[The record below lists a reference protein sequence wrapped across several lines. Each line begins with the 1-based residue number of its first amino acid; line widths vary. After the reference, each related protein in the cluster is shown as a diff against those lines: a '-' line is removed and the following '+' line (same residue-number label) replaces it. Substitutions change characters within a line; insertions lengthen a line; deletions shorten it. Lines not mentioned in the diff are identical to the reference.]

1 MKTILFAVAMLVAAS
16 TNAAVLSVFIWDAPP
31 GGDAALIE
39 TAMGAK
45 AIHEKLG
52 ADVFIGMDQ
61 RGRLHYGL
69 SFDNSAARGA
79 FFDKSQA
86 SEDFAALMNKAAQA
100 DKAATMLVAYNMT
113 VALGSG
119 VGGKVLMVFQYLPN
133 PGRIGDV
140 IAKMG
145 EAKVIHEKL
154 GVSVSVNVDEVG
166 LAHYVINFDNWEAEG
181 KFADSLA
188 GNEEWEAF
196 QASLAEDPSAQLKNV
211 YRVTMLTD

>member
-16 TNAAVLSVFIWDAPP
+16 TNAAVLSVFVWDAPP

-145 EAKVIHEKL
+145 
-154 GVSVSVNVDEVG
+154 
-166 LAHYVINFDNWEAEG
+166 
-181 KFADSLA
+181 
-188 GNEEWEAF
+188 
-196 QASLAEDPSAQLKNV
+196 
-211 YRVTMLTD
+211 